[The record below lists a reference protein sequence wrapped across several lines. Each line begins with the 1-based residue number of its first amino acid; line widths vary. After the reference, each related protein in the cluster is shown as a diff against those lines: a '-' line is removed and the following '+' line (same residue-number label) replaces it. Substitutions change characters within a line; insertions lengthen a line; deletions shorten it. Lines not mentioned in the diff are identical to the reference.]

1 MTLKKLFTLFVVSA
15 AVLLL
20 SALPL
25 TAQTAG
31 YDLLQTGSGA
41 KVDLSSL
48 NIGIGTVNLQGQ
60 QLDGTLGNTD
70 TIIHRT
76 QDTVGGGTTKAE
88 VTALFMKSTAPVT
101 YKGQSSDV
109 YVTINNSA
117 GVFSTTNLPQPD
129 GSSSSGSVTV
139 NSGGTFDS
147 NLTINADLVFVKAGT
162 SITSQS
168 NWVGHQSAP
177 SINLTSTASSWSSSP
192 PSGYPSSPSFP
203 SGGFYPKPV
212 HNGPH
217 PVVPASCNTG
227 GGTPS
232 PQINN
237 TASTNLKNGATIST
251 QPGGQIQ
258 QKVCAIAVQ

>member
-1 MTLKKLFTLFVVSA
+1 MTLKKFFTLFVVSA

-70 TIIHRT
+70 TIMHRT
-76 QDTVGGGTTKAE
+76 QDTVGGGTTPVV
-88 VTALFMKSTAPVT
+88 VTALFMKSTSPVT
-101 YKGQSSDV
+101 YKGQSSDL

-117 GVFSTTNLPQPD
+117 GVISTTAVPQPD

-139 NSGGTFDS
+139 YSGGTFDS
-147 NLTINADLVFVKAGT
+147 NITINADLVFVKAGT

-177 SINLTSTASSWSSSP
+177 SINLTSTASSWSSTP

-212 HNGPH
+212 HTGPH

-227 GGTPS
+227 TVSATQPV
-232 PQINN
+232 NN
-237 TASTNLKNGATIST
+237 TATKGTLAT

-258 QKVCAIAVQ
+258 QKVCAVAVQ